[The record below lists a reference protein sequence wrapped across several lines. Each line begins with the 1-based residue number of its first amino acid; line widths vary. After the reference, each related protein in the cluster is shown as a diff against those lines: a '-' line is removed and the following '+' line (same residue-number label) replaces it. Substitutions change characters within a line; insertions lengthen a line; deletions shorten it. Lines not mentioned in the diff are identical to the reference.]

1 MSKYSYYVLLNN
13 KEQRQRKISME
24 VKQLSNSNCP
34 KCQKS
39 DTIAR
44 VYELLTGYGCSLIP
58 VVTDDEVV
66 EGIVSLESLTG
77 LLLKNV
83 PADTPI
89 AGYIEEP
96 ILAEGSVMLNTII
109 DLPLQK
115 VVIVD
120 DDNRL
125 TGMISPNKLAYNL
138 LNQRDSASCNLN
150 AILDTS
156 NNGIVSI
163 DASCRITYLNKSTA
177 KLLNVK
183 VEDTLGRHIEEIIPD
198 TNMPEIVRTG
208 KPEIASRF
216 RHGDKIFI
224 TNRTPIIQ
232 DGRIVGA
239 VAVFQDI
246 TELQNVMEELTNV
259 KKYKDTLETVVDN
272 DYDCI
277 VVVDPDGYIT
287 MFNQA
292 YEKFLGLP
300 REKAIGRHVT
310 EVIDN
315 TRMHIVAKTGQAEM
329 AELQKIKGEE
339 MICNRIP
346 IIKDGKTWG
355 AVGKTM
361 FKTVKEFTFVVDKF
375 KKLQGELDYY
385 KDVVKKIQGAYYT
398 FDQIIGSSPEMTE
411 VKNMARRVSRTS
423 SSVLIRGGSGTGKE
437 LFANAIHYASDRKNS
452 PFVKVNCSAIPENL
466 MESELFGYSEGA
478 FTGAKKGGKPGKCE
492 LAHTGT
498 LFLDEVGDMPVN
510 MQVKL
515 LRFLQEKEF
524 ERVGGNTPITV
535 DVRVVAATNRN
546 LEELIKEDRFRLD
559 LYYRLNVV
567 ELKIPPLRYHKSD
580 IPELVH
586 YLFAK
591 LSEKMGCIIPEI
603 DREAMGLLL
612 NYHWPGN
619 VRELENVL
627 ERCLNFM
634 DRGVIRVNNLPYHI
648 RNATRYSENTGLRL
662 TEHIQEA
669 ERMVIVNT
677 LKTCGGN
684 REQAAKLLGI
694 SRAGIY
700 QKIARY
706 NIR

>member
-1 MSKYSYYVLLNN
+1 MEVRVLLT
-13 KEQRQRKISME
+13 
-24 VKQLSNSNCP
+24 SNQA
-34 KCQKS
+34 KCKKN
-39 DTIAR
+39 DTLAQ
-44 VYELLTGYGCSLIP
+44 VYALLAEHECAVIP
-58 VVTDDEVV
+58 VVDDNSGV
-66 EGIVSLESLTG
+66 EGIVSLEVIARTILG
-77 LLLKNV
+77 AIPL
-83 PADTPI
+83 DTPA
-89 AGYIEEP
+89 AGYLEEP
-96 ILAEGSVMLNTII
+96 ILVNGCVMLNTII
-109 DLPLQK
+109 DLPLHK
-115 VVIVD
+115 VVVVD
-120 DDNRL
+120 DHNRFM
-125 TGMISPNKLAYNL
+125 GMISPNKLAQNL

-163 DASCRITYLNKSTA
+163 NENCLITYMNKSTA
-177 KLLNVK
+177 KLIGVRI
-183 VEDTLGRHIEEIIPD
+183 EDALGKHIEEIIPD
-198 TNMPEIVRTG
+198 TNMPEIVRSG
-208 KPEIASRF
+208 KSEIAYRF
-216 RHGDKIFI
+216 THANKTFV
-224 TNRTPIIQ
+224 TNRTPIVQ
-232 DGRIVGA
+232 DGKIVGA

-246 TELQNVMEELTNV
+246 TELQNLMEELTNV

-292 YEKFLGLP
+292 YEKFLGIP

-310 EVIDN
+310 AVIDN
-315 TRMHIVAKTGQAEM
+315 TRMHIVARTGKAEM

-361 FKTVKEFTFVVDKF
+361 FKTVKEFTVVVEKF
-375 KKLQGELDYY
+375 KRLQVELDYY
-385 KDVVKKIQGAYYT
+385 KDVVKKIQGSCYT
-398 FDQIIGSSPEMTE
+398 FDQIIGSSPEMNE
-411 VKNMARRVSRTS
+411 VKNMARRVSRS
-423 SSVLIRGGSGTGKE
+423 NSSVLIRGESGTGKE
-437 LFANAIHYASDRKNS
+437 LFAHAIHFASERKNG
-452 PFVKVNCSAIPENL
+452 PFIKVNCSAIPENL
-466 MESELFGYSEGA
+466 LESELFGYNEGA

-498 LFLDEVGDMPVN
+498 LFLDEVGDMPVK

-535 DVRVVAATNRN
+535 DVRVIAATNRN
-546 LEELIKEDRFRLD
+546 LEELINEDKFRMD

-567 ELKIPPLRYHKSD
+567 EIRIPPLRFHKND
-580 IPELVH
+580 IPELTS

-591 LSEKMGCIIPEI
+591 LAERMGCLIPEI
-603 DREAMGLLL
+603 DREAMDLVM

-619 VRELENVL
+619 IRELENVL

-634 DRGVIRVNNLPYHI
+634 EKGVIRAVNLPYHI
-648 RNATRYSENTGLRL
+648 RNAKRSSEDIVLKLN
-662 TEHIQEA
+662 EHIQEA

-677 LKTCGGN
+677 LRNCGGN
-684 REQAAKLLGI
+684 REQAARLLGI
-694 SRAGIY
+694 SRASIY